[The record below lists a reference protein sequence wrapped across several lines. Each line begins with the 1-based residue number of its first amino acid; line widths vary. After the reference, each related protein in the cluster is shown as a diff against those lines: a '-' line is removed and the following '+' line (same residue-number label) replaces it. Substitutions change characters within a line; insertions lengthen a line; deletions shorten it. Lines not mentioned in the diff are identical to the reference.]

1 MNDARM
7 RVAGK
12 RLVFGCAPEELRI
25 LPGWIDVE
33 GDTIQAVGEG
43 EPSDGVAIDHDFGDA
58 LIAPAFVNAHTH
70 VSLASLRGAIGG
82 ATEGNV
88 VEDLFYEF
96 ESRQS
101 AEDVRA
107 FARMGAYESLL
118 CGVGLV
124 WDHYFFG
131 EAIAQA
137 FEDVGLAAVVGPTL
151 QDLSGPGA
159 ERWEAQLEVTAALA
173 DSDRRGIYAA
183 VAPHATDTVSDELWK
198 RALALAEEKNLPI
211 HAHLA
216 QSPEEYQRAQER
228 HEATPFGM
236 LERLGVIERGGG
248 VFVHCLYVH
257 EDELAC
263 LGDNT
268 FVACPYAQLQ
278 FGFPARLDRWQRSGV
293 RWTVATDCSASNDSF
308 SLRKE
313 LRFVAG
319 QRTQATP
326 YGEAYDAFLGR
337 RASAEEVW
345 SERLAQYQFFDHQAT
360 HEALLHRV
368 WNLAGTLHPGV
379 KAGALHAGY
388 LANIAVWDTSH
399 PAFWPASTPL
409 STLAYGDVDTALHT
423 MIVAGRVIGEPG
435 RLRETLLGEQ
445 YEEHRR
451 EATERLA
458 ALRA

>member
-1 MNDARM
+1 M
-7 RVAGK
+7 RLQSRRVVHGRGPA
-12 RLVFGCAPEELRI
+12 ELRVG
-25 LPGWIDVE
+25 PGWVDIENDV
-33 GDTIQAVGEG
+33 IVAVGEG
-43 EPSDGVAIDHDFGDA
+43 TPDDARVADHDFGDA

-88 VEDLFYEF
+88 VEDLFYAF

-101 AEDVRA
+101 ADDVRA

-131 EAIAQA
+131 EAMAQA

-151 QDLSGPGA
+151 QDLSGPGTPQ
-159 ERWEAQLEVTAALA
+159 WEAQLEATESIANAK
-173 DSDRRGIYAA
+173 RTGIYAA
-183 VAPHATDTVSDELWK
+183 VAPHATDTVSDDLWK
-198 RALALAEEKNLPI
+198 RACELAERLSLPI

-216 QSPEEYQRAQER
+216 QSPEEYRRALER
-228 HEATPFGM
+228 HDATPFGM
-236 LERLGVIERGGG
+236 LEKLGVIEQGGG
-248 VFVHCLYVH
+248 VFVHCLYLH
-257 EDELAC
+257 EDELATV
-263 LGDNT
+263 GDNT
-268 FVACPYAQLQ
+268 LVACPYAQLQ
-278 FGFPARLDRWQRSGV
+278 FGFPARVDHWQRAGAK
-293 RWTVATDCSASNDSF
+293 WTVATDCSASNDSF
-308 SLRKE
+308 SIRKE

-326 YGEAYDAFLGR
+326 YGDAYDAFLGR

-345 SERLAQYQFFDHQAT
+345 SERLAQYQFFDHQAN

-379 KAGALHAGY
+379 KAGALYPGY
-388 LANIAVWDTSH
+388 LANVAVWDTSH
-399 PAFWPASTPL
+399 PAFWPASAPL
-409 STLAYGDVDTALHT
+409 STLAYGDVDGALHA
-423 MIVAGRVIGEPG
+423 MFVAGRTIGEPG
-435 RLRETLLGEQ
+435 RLRETLLGER

-451 EATERLA
+451 EASERLA
-458 ALRA
+458 ALRRAR

>member
-1 MNDARM
+1 MHGRTPD
-7 RVAGK
+7 
-12 RLVFGCAPEELRI
+12 ELRI
-25 LPGWIDVE
+25 APGWVDIE
-33 GDTIQAVGEG
+33 GDSILAVAEG
-43 EPSDGVAIDHDFGDA
+43 EPDDGVAVDHDFGDK
-58 LIAPAFVNAHTH
+58 LVAPAFVNAHTH

-88 VEDLFYEF
+88 VEDLFYAF
-96 ESRQS
+96 ESRQT

-131 EAIAQA
+131 EALAQA

-159 ERWEAQLEVTAALA
+159 KRWEAQLEATEAIA
-173 DSDRRGIYAA
+173 DAKRVGIYAA

-198 RALALAEEKNLPI
+198 RSCELAERKSLPM

-216 QSPEEYQRAQER
+216 QSPEEYRRAQER
-228 HEATPFGM
+228 HGTSPFGM
-236 LERLGVIERGGG
+236 LEKLGVIERGDG

-257 EDELAC
+257 ADELERVA
-263 LGDNT
+263 DNT

-278 FGFPARLDRWQRSGV
+278 FGFPARVDHWERAGA

-308 SLRKE
+308 SIRKE

-326 YGEAYDAFLGR
+326 YGDAYDAFLDR
-337 RASAEEVW
+337 RASADEVW
-345 SERLAQYQFFDHQAT
+345 SARLAQYQFFDTQAS

-368 WNLAGTLHPGV
+368 WGLAGSLHPSV
-379 KAGALHAGY
+379 KAGALAPGH
-388 LANIAVWDTSH
+388 LANVAVWDTDH
-399 PAFWPASTPL
+399 PAFWPAHAPL
-409 STLAYGDVDTALHT
+409 STLAYGDVDTALYA
-423 MIVAGRVIGEPG
+423 MFVAGRTIGEPG
-435 RLRETLLGEQ
+435 RLRETLLGER

-451 EATERLA
+451 EASERLQ
-458 ALRA
+458 ALRG

>member
-1 MNDARM
+1 MTRLQSR
-7 RVAGK
+7 RVVHGRSAD
-12 RLVFGCAPEELRI
+12 ELRV
-25 LPGWIDVE
+25 LPGWVDLE
-33 GDTIQAVGEG
+33 GDSIVAVGEG
-43 EPSDGVAIDHDFGDA
+43 VPDDGVEPDHDFGDK

-88 VEDLFYEF
+88 VEDLFYGF

-101 AEDVRA
+101 ADDVRA

-131 EAIAQA
+131 EAMARA

-151 QDLSGPGA
+151 QDLSGPGVTQ
-159 ERWEAQLEVTAALA
+159 WEAQLEATEALA
-173 DSDRRGIYAA
+173 DAQRTGIYAA

-198 RALALAEEKNLPI
+198 RACELAERKNLPI

-216 QSPEEYQRAQER
+216 QSPEEYRRAQDR
-228 HEATPFGM
+228 HEVSPFGM
-236 LERLGVIERGGG
+236 LEKLGVIEQGRG

-257 EDELAC
+257 TDELARV
-263 LGDNT
+263 GDNT

-278 FGFPARLDRWQRSGV
+278 FGFPVRVDHWQRAGA

-308 SLRKE
+308 SIRKE

-319 QRTQATP
+319 QRTQSTP
-326 YGEAYDAFLGR
+326 YGPAYDAFLGH

-345 SERLAQYQFFDHQAT
+345 SERLAQYQLFDRQAT
-360 HEALLHRV
+360 HEALLHRI

-379 KAGALHAGY
+379 KAGALHPGY
-388 LANIAVWDTSH
+388 LANVAVWDTDH
-399 PAFWPASTPL
+399 PAFWPAHTPL
-409 STLAYGDVDTALHT
+409 STLAYGDVDTALHA
-423 MIVAGRVIGEPG
+423 MFVAGRTIGTPG

-445 YEEHRR
+445 YEAHRR
-451 EATERLA
+451 EASERLA
-458 ALRA
+458 ALRG